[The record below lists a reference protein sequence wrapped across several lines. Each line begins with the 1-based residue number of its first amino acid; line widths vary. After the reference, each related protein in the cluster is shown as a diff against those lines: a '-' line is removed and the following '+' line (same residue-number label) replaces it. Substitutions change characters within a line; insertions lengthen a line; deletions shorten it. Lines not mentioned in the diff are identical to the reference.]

1 MALHG
6 PHQAEYAS
14 TTDNKKSLNFIFIT
28 VRVTVDTI
36 CML

>member
-14 TTDNKKSLNFIFIT
+14 TTENKKSLNMNFIT
-28 VRVTVDTI
+28 VRVHNNKL